1 MDPELSALADV
12 YLRHHVTGKDEDFW
26 AWEDV
31 QERVRT
37 DLPHAWAITKA
48 LVEKADT
55 DRALGYVAA
64 GPLEDFVDGY
74 GDAALDV
81 IEAACETD
89 QKMQLAL
96 SGIWLE
102 RESPALMRWQGLMQQ
117 YGFMGGSRQPL
128 STHPDCWF

>member
-1 MDPELSALADV
+1 M
-12 YLRHHVTGKDEDFW
+12 
-26 AWEDV
+26 

-48 LVEKADT
+48 LIEKADT
-55 DRALGYVAA
+55 DDALGYVAA
-64 GPLEDFVDGY
+64 GPLEDLLDGY
-74 GDAALDV
+74 GDAALDAV
-81 IEAACETD
+81 ETACETD

-102 RESPALMRWQGLMQQ
+102 RESPVLMRWRGLMQQ
-117 YGFMGGSRQPL
+117 YGFMDGSRQSL